1 MDADR
6 IVAAGAAGLKP
17 PPRWGGWVAVLMI
30 PYLCV
35 ALGELIANPAR
46 RTTSALIIGCAVLI
60 IFAAIDF
67 VRRSGTSLR
76 R

>member
-1 MDADR
+1 
-6 IVAAGAAGLKP
+6 
-17 PPRWGGWVAVLMI
+17 MI

-60 IFAAIDF
+60 LFAAIDF